1 MSGNMRDLKTE
12 ALVIRRTNFGETDRV
27 LSVLTPEGKYSVLA
41 KGVRKEKSKLAGGVE
56 PFCLSEMTL
65 HFGRGELAVL
75 TSAKPKEFYKNILVD
90 INTLEVASE
99 ILKRVSRAAEHTDN
113 SEFFKILKQSFAG
126 LDAGG
131 DIETILAWFYFNLA
145 KATGEQINLLYDGD
159 GEKLSKDETYHWDSM
174 EKCLKKS
181 VAGKIGVNEIKLMR
195 LMVTLDLPLVLKV
208 KDVGEMIPELLF
220 VAKTLNQI

>member
-1 MSGNMRDLKTE
+1 MSGVRDLKTE
-12 ALVIRRTNFGETDRV
+12 ALVLRRTNFGETDRV

-56 PFCLSEMTL
+56 PFCLSEMVM

-75 TSAKPKEFYKNILVD
+75 TAAKPKQFYKYILAD

-99 ILKRVSRAAEHTDN
+99 ILKRVSRVAEQTDN
-113 SEFFKILKQSFAG
+113 SEFFEILKQGLTA
-126 LDAGG
+126 LDARGNV
-131 DIETILAWFYFNLA
+131 ETILTWFYFNLA
-145 KATGEQINLLYDGD
+145 KAMGEQINLFYDGD
-159 GEKLSKDETYHWDSM
+159 GEKLVSDGRYHWDSM

-181 VAGKIGVNEIKLMR
+181 GAGKIGANEIKLMR
-195 LMVTLDLPLVLKV
+195 LMVSTDLSLILKI
-208 KDVGEMIPELLF
+208 KDVDEIMPELLY